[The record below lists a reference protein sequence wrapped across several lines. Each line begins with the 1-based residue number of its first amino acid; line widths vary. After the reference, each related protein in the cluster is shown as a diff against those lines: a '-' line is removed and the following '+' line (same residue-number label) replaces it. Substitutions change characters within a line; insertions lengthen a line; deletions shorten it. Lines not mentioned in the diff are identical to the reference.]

1 MAAILLLLPRMALAT
16 DPNKVGAK
24 DKDKERENM
33 EPIPKNLAPEVS
45 AKIMLV
51 KTLVKD
57 RAKAKAK
64 DKAKV
69 KDKVKVKVR
78 GDKDKDSDRTKANN
92 KDKIKVQDKAK
103 MHLLD
108 LWQTGSILPIRLK
121 VNSRTVKR

>member
-51 KTLVKD
+51 KTLVKE

-69 KDKVKVKVR
+69 KDKVKDKVKVR

-92 KDKIKVQDKAK
+92 KDK